1 MMQSGI
7 YKITNTVNGKFY
19 IGSAT
24 DLVKRR
30 RSHMSSLKHGSHKN
44 SKLQRSYDKHGKDSF
59 EFEIVLYC
67 ETKDLIMYEQI
78 IIDGFDPV
86 ANGYNIKPVAGST
99 TGYKHSDETKAKMRA
114 AWVGRVLPPRSEETG
129 RKISEAKK
137 GKKRKPFTEEAK
149 RNMSLARKGKK
160 IGPMSEDRKR
170 KISEATKGRP
180 GNVMSKEAAERVRLI
195 HLGSKR
201 SDQARANMRAGWARK
216 KLEKQNECL

>member
-1 MMQSGI
+1 MQSGI

-30 RSHMSSLKHGSHKN
+30 RSHLSSLKYGRHKN
-44 SKLQRSYDKHGKDSF
+44 EKLQRSYDKHGKDSF
-59 EFEIVLYC
+59 EFETVLYC
-67 ETKDLIMYEQI
+67 NAKDLIMYEQI
-78 IIDGFDPV
+78 VIDGFNPV
-86 ANGYNIKPVAGST
+86 TNGYNIKPVAGST
-99 TGYKHSDETKAKMRA
+99 IGYKHSNQSKSKMKASWA
-114 AWVGRVLPPRSEETG
+114 GRVLPPPSEDRG
-129 RKISEAKK
+129 RKISEAKT
-137 GKKRKPFTEEAK
+137 GKKRKPFTEEAR
-149 RNMSLARKGKK
+149 RNMSLAQKGKK